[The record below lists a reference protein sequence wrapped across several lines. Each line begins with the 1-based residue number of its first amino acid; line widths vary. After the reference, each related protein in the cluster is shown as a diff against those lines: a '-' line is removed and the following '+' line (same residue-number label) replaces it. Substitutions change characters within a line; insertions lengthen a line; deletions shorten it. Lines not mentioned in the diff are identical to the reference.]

1 MKQKNTHKS
10 SCLSTRAEIQL
21 IACFSKIIKEETAV
35 RLHFHTTCIITTRSN
50 IMVLFLG
57 RPQLHMTG
65 VFFNSEA
72 STASAASPHPDHLC
86 HYHHGHSTGPPT
98 MINHN
103 NNVYGNRTMTLDAAS
118 LGLVSSKKAG
128 KGALRQRVRKVTSP
142 GRFESAATDSSV
154 ESYGTF
160 GGATKDSR
168 ERCTLTFA
176 HTYHTLLKH

>member
-1 MKQKNTHKS
+1 
-10 SCLSTRAEIQL
+10 
-21 IACFSKIIKEETAV
+21 
-35 RLHFHTTCIITTRSN
+35 
-50 IMVLFLG
+50 
-57 RPQLHMTG
+57 MTG

-72 STASAASPHPDHLC
+72 AAASAASAASPHPDHLC
-86 HYHHGHSTGPPT
+86 HYHHGHNGPA

-154 ESYGTF
+154 ESSGTF
-160 GGATKDSR
+160 DALRKTR
-168 ERCTLTFA
+168 ERDA
-176 HTYHTLLKH
+176 H

>member
-1 MKQKNTHKS
+1 MLVFQ
-10 SCLSTRAEIQL
+10 
-21 IACFSKIIKEETAV
+21 
-35 RLHFHTTCIITTRSN
+35 RSLRRKLQYAS
-50 IMVLFLG
+50 IFTPLALLPRGQTFLLFLG

-118 LGLVSSKKAG
+118 LGLVSSKKTG

-154 ESYGTF
+154 ESSGTF
-160 GGATKDSR
+160 DALRKTR
-168 ERCTLTFA
+168 ERDA
-176 HTYHTLLKH
+176 H

>member
-1 MKQKNTHKS
+1 MLVFQ
-10 SCLSTRAEIQL
+10 
-21 IACFSKIIKEETAV
+21 
-35 RLHFHTTCIITTRSN
+35 RSLRRKLQYAS
-50 IMVLFLG
+50 IFTPLALLPRGQTFLFFLG

-154 ESYGTF
+154 ESSGTF
-160 GGATKDSR
+160 DALRKTR
-168 ERCTLTFA
+168 ERDA
-176 HTYHTLLKH
+176 H

>member
-1 MKQKNTHKS
+1 MLVFQ
-10 SCLSTRAEIQL
+10 
-21 IACFSKIIKEETAV
+21 
-35 RLHFHTTCIITTRSN
+35 RSLRRKLQYAS
-50 IMVLFLG
+50 IFTPLALLPRGQTFLLFLG

-154 ESYGTF
+154 ESSGTF
-160 GGATKDSR
+160 DALRKTR
-168 ERCTLTFA
+168 ERDA
-176 HTYHTLLKH
+176 H